1 MIHYHVEE
9 AQEGEP
15 VLEFKVMGSVAD
27 VSAEVL
33 MLINLVFNTT
43 AKQSRAA
50 AGLFRGNIQDAVAN
64 DGGCTWAPL
73 PEGGKR

>member
-9 AQEGEP
+9 AQDGEP

-73 PEGGKR
+73 PEGGKK